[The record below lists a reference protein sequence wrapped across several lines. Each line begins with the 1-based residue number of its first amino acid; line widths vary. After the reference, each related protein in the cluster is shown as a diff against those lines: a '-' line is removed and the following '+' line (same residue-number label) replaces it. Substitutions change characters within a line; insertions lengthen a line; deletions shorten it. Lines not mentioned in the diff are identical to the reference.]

1 MAINLM
7 APKGD
12 AKTVSMA
19 EKVLAKL
26 QQASAQQKLEK
37 ASK

>member
-12 AKTVSMA
+12 DKTVKQA
-19 EKVLAKL
+19 EKVLAEL
-26 QQASAQQKLEK
+26 TETQKK
-37 ASK
+37 Q

>member
-12 AKTVSMA
+12 DKTVKQA
-19 EKVLAKL
+19 EKALA
-26 QQASAQQKLEK
+26 QIEK
-37 ASK
+37 KHKK

>member
-12 AKTVSMA
+12 DKTVKQA
-19 EKVLAKL
+19 EKVLAEIEKK
-26 QQASAQQKLEK
+26 QKK
-37 ASK
+37 

>member
-12 AKTVSMA
+12 DKTVKQA
-19 EKVLAKL
+19 EKVLS
-26 QQASAQQKLEK
+26 QIEK
-37 ASK
+37 KKK